1 MAAEGTVPGLA
12 EVHVQRDVE
21 CRMRDGTV
29 LRADVYRP
37 AGGGDRPVLLQRSPY
52 DKQIAQSD
60 QAYPHPAWYA
70 AHGYVVVAQDVRG
83 RWSSDG
89 EFYPF
94 LHEADDGRDTVE
106 WAARLPGCD
115 GRVAMYGFSY
125 SGATQLL
132 AAAARPPSLAAVC
145 PALTAS
151 QMYEGWTYR
160 GGALAQAFVSS
171 WAAFLATG
179 EAARRGDGD
188 ALDSLGAAL
197 LHAPE
202 HFWADPAAFPMLDG
216 GLADYYHDWLAHP
229 TYDDYWRRWSID
241 TDYARL
247 EVPALHVGGLYDS
260 FLSGTVR
267 NFVGMRRGAASDHA
281 RDRQKLL
288 IAPFTHMPWWP
299 VGDASAAAGA
309 NVVDDWQ
316 LRYLAEVLDGTESG
330 VFDHP
335 VTAWVLGH
343 GWRDFGDW
351 PPPEATATD
360 FFLHSGG
367 RANTAFGD
375 GSLSEEAPGGEPPDF
390 FTYHPAAPAPTAGGH
405 SCCVDDLTPMG
416 PACQAERERQ
426 RGVLVYTT
434 QRFPA
439 DLDVVGDVT
448 LTLHAVTSATDTDWT
463 ARLCLV
469 DPDGCSRNLQE
480 GVLRA
485 AFRESAS
492 DPTPVRPGEPYEY
505 KIDLGPVCVH
515 VPAGTRLRLQVS
527 SSDFPQWARN
537 MNTGWPPQ
545 PGIQVAT
552 QTVLHDE
559 AHPSRLTVPLVRP

>member
-1 MAAEGTVPGLA
+1 MAAHETVPGLA
-12 EVHVQRDVE
+12 EVRVERDVE

-37 AGGGDRPVLLQRSPY
+37 VAGGDRPVLLHRSPY

-60 QAYPHPAWYA
+60 LAYPHPAWYA

-83 RWSSDG
+83 RWRSDG
-89 EFYPF
+89 DFYPF
-94 LHEADDGRDTVE
+94 LHEADDGWDTVE

-132 AAAARPPSLAAVC
+132 AAAGGPPSLAAVC

-151 QMYEGWTYR
+151 QFYEGWTYR

-171 WAAFLATG
+171 WAAYLATG
-179 EAARRGDGD
+179 EAVRRGDNDTLEG
-188 ALDSLGAAL
+188 LDAAL
-197 LHAPE
+197 LHAQE
-202 HFWADPAAFPMLDG
+202 HFWADPAAFPHLAG
-216 GLADYYHDWLAHP
+216 GLADYYRDWLAHP

-241 TDYARL
+241 TDYGRL
-247 EVPALHVGGLYDS
+247 EVPALHIGGLYDS

-267 NFVGMRRGAASDHA
+267 NFVGMRRGASGDHA
-281 RDRQKLL
+281 RERQKLL

-299 VGDASAAAGA
+299 VWDAHAAGGA
-309 NVVDDWQ
+309 NAVDDWQ
-316 LRYLAEVLDGTESG
+316 LRYLAEVLDGRESG

-351 PPPEATATD
+351 PPPEASATD
-360 FFLHSGG
+360 LFLHSGG

-375 GSLSEEAPGGEPPDF
+375 GSLSEEAPAGEQPDF
-390 FTYHPAAPAPTAGGH
+390 YTYHPAVPAPTAGGH
-405 SCCVDDLTPMG
+405 SCCVDTLTPMG
-416 PACQAERERQ
+416 PARQAERERQ
-426 RGVLVYTT
+426 RGVLVYTSAP
-434 QRFPA
+434 FPA

-448 LTLHAVTSATDTDWT
+448 LTLHAVTSTTDTDWT
-463 ARLCLV
+463 SRLCLV
-469 DPDGCSRNLQE
+469 DSEGSSRNLQE

-492 DPTPVRPGEPYEY
+492 DPSPVRPGQPYKY
-505 KIDLGPVCVH
+505 RIDLGPVSAR
-515 VPAGTRLRLQVS
+515 VPAGSRLRLQVS

-552 QTVLHDE
+552 QTVLHDD
-559 AHPSRLTVPLVRP
+559 AHPSRLTVPLVQP